1 VPEQHDTEWATIGT
15 VVAPFGLRGELKV
28 YALTDIPDRFA
39 ELGAVYLGPDHIRYL
54 IKSVRPHKGDMV
66 VIKLAGI
73 DDVNTAETL
82 RNAEVT
88 IPLSQLAKLPID
100 SYYQH
105 DIIGLQVVTLDG
117 RNVGPIVDIMV
128 TGSNDVY
135 VIKAATDGRQILIP
149 AIKDV
154 IKQVDLPRKMM
165 YIDPIAGLLD
175 DSEAV
180 YTDDLEE
187 AGQSAQDADT

>member
-1 VPEQHDTEWATIGT
+1 VQHDTEWATIGT
-15 VVAPFGLRGELKV
+15 VVASFGLRGELKV
-28 YALTDIPDRFA
+28 HALTDIPNRFA

-54 IKSVRPHKGDMV
+54 IKGARPYKGDMV
-66 VIKLAGI
+66 ILKLAGI
-73 DDVNTAETL
+73 DDANAAETL
-82 RNAEVT
+82 RDAEIT
-88 IPLSQLAKLPID
+88 IPLSQLAKLPAD

-117 RNVGPIVDIMV
+117 RNVGQIVDIMA

-135 VIKAATDGRQILIP
+135 VIKSADGRQILIP

-154 IKQVDLPRKMM
+154 IKRVDLLRKMM
-165 YIDPIAGLLD
+165 YIDPIVGLLD
-175 DSEAV
+175 DNEAV

-187 AGQSAQDADT
+187 AGQSAQEADT